1 MKGPERINIPKPGD
15 FPICSP
21 ESRAAARA
29 MLERAER
36 EPGTVL
42 RLVIV
47 HIGHD
52 GTEPLPAPRRI
63 KWPGGVTEILH
74 EAGA

>member
-1 MKGPERINIPKPGD
+1 VNTPKPGD

-36 EPGTVL
+36 APGTVL

-52 GTEPLPAPRRI
+52 GTDSLPAPQRI
-63 KWPGGVTEILH
+63 KWAGGVTEILH
-74 EAGA
+74 EAGAES

>member
-1 MKGPERINIPKPGD
+1 MNPTKPGD

-42 RLVIV
+42 RVVIV

-52 GTEPLPAPRRI
+52 GTEPLPAPHRI
-63 KWPGGVTEILH
+63 KWVGGVTEIVH
-74 EAGA
+74 KAGAES

>member
-1 MKGPERINIPKPGD
+1 
-15 FPICSP
+15 
-21 ESRAAARA
+21 

-42 RLVIV
+42 RVVIV

-52 GTEPLPAPRRI
+52 GTEPLPAPQRI
-63 KWPGGVTEILH
+63 KWVGGVTEIVH
-74 EAGA
+74 KAGAES

>member
-1 MKGPERINIPKPGD
+1 MNTPKPGD

-29 MLERAER
+29 MLERAEHA
-36 EPGTVL
+36 PGAAL

-52 GTEPLPAPRRI
+52 GTESLPAPQRI
-63 KWPGGVTEILH
+63 KWIGGVTEIVH
-74 EAGA
+74 KAGGKS

>member
-1 MKGPERINIPKPGD
+1 VDIPKPGN

-52 GTEPLPAPRRI
+52 ERDPLPAPERI
-63 KWPGGVTEILH
+63 KWAGGVTEIVH
-74 EAGA
+74 EGKADL

>member
-1 MKGPERINIPKPGD
+1 VDIRKLGD
-15 FPICSP
+15 FPICSL
-21 ESRAAARA
+21 ESRALARA

-36 EPGTVL
+36 KPGTVL

-52 GTEPLPAPRRI
+52 GTEPLPAPQRI
-63 KWPGGVTEILH
+63 KWVGGVTAIVH
-74 EAGA
+74 EAGAES